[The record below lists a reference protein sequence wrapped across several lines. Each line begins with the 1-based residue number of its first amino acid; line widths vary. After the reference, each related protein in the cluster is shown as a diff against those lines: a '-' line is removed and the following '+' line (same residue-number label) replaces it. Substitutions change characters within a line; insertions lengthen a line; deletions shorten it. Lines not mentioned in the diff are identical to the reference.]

1 MTISVRHW
9 FERRL
14 GLFPVV
20 VSEKYGMYALTTFA
34 DYPFCIP
41 DRKVDFEKE
50 DISMGWNLLSYKKK
64 YPRLHTLKAM
74 NRNWLMMNKWKP
86 GGLLKQA
93 MPVNGYKLIL
103 EKQWK

>member
-1 MTISVRHW
+1 MTISVRYW

-20 VSEKYGMYALTTFA
+20 VSDKYGMYALTTFA

-50 DISMGWNLLSYKKK
+50 DIIMGGTYFRIRRK
-64 YPRLHTLKAM
+64 
-74 NRNWLMMNKWKP
+74 
-86 GGLLKQA
+86 
-93 MPVNGYKLIL
+93 
-103 EKQWK
+103 